1 MVSGR
6 KIREAGMTLAYRQTL
21 QDESL
26 NPLEHVELLAASNDW
41 PIARTGEDEAQMA
54 VSAAGAELQITMSWR
69 EDTESL
75 YLACMFDLKAP
86 AARRAEVAR
95 LINMINERL
104 LMGHFDFWTADG
116 LAIYRNALLL
126 SGGAQATEA
135 QCESLI
141 ALALQACER
150 YYPAFQFVIWA
161 GKTAQDAISACL
173 FETAGNA

>member
-1 MVSGR
+1 MPF
-6 KIREAGMTLAYRQTL
+6 AHRQTP
-21 QDESL
+21 ETERL
-26 NPLEHVELLAASNDW
+26 NPLEHVELLAAFNDW
-41 PIARTGEDEAQMA
+41 PLARTGEDEAQMI
-54 VSAAGAELQITMSWR
+54 VAASGAELQVTISWR

-75 YLACMFDLKAP
+75 YLACMFDLRTP
-86 AARRAEVAR
+86 AARRREVAR
-95 LINMINERL
+95 LVNMINERL

-126 SGGAQATEA
+126 SGGARATQA

-161 GKTAQDAISACL
+161 GRSAEEALRACL